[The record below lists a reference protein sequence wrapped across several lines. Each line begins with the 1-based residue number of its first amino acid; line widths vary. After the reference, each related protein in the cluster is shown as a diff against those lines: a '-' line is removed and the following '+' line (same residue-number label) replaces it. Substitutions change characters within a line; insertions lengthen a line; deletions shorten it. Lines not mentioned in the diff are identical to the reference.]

1 MIRFSATRILPQSAS
16 FKRSSRPMK
25 TSSQAVPATYPFS
38 ILSSIVCI
46 QLLTLPI
53 GSEQTNGMHQY
64 VMWTAF
70 DAEGLGC
77 NLQHYNPLID
87 VRLETEFNIPTTWS
101 MKAQLVFGKP
111 EGEKPGPKPKNELEK
126 SLKVFGK

>member
-1 MIRFSATRILPQSAS
+1 
-16 FKRSSRPMK
+16 
-25 TSSQAVPATYPFS
+25 
-38 ILSSIVCI
+38 
-46 QLLTLPI
+46 
-53 GSEQTNGMHQY
+53 MHQY

-87 VRLETEFNIPTTWS
+87 VRLETEFNVPTTWS
-101 MKAQLVFGKP
+101 MKAQLVFGQPK
-111 EGEKPGPKPKNELEK
+111 GEKPGPKPKNELEK